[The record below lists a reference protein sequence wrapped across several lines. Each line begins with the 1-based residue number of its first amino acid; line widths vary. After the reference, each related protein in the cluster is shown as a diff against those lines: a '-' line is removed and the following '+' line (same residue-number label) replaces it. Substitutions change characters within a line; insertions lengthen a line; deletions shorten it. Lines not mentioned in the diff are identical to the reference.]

1 MTSPIADYAML
12 SDTRTAALVSRE
24 GSIDWLCLPRYDSA
38 SVFGALLGD
47 RRHGC
52 WSLRPTDESAIPTRR
67 YEDDTFVLVTRWE
80 SASGV
85 ADVWEFMPHGGD
97 TMPTGGAGVAL
108 VRRIIGVSGTMEFTQ
123 HLTLRFD
130 YARAVPWVRQVGTD
144 EAPELL
150 AIAGPDAVIVR
161 GPRLAPTDH
170 AHAGTLSV
178 SAGEHEDLTLSWFR
192 SYEDAPP
199 AIDVD
204 RALAVTTEW
213 WQGWA
218 ARIEHDGPHHDAVV
232 RSLLVLRAL
241 SHHDTGGIVAAAT
254 TSLPEE
260 FGGTR
265 NWDYRYVWLRDAALT
280 LEALISHGF
289 LGVADRWR
297 AWLIRAIAGDPAELQ
312 IMYGLGGE
320 RDLFER
326 ELDSLPGYDGAG
338 PVRIGN
344 GAAHQF
350 QGDVIGEVMVAL
362 DEARKAGLP
371 ESEAS
376 WPMQRALLAYVEA
389 NMDRLDNGIWE
400 IRAEPRMFTHS
411 RVMIWAALD
420 RGIRAVREEGLD
432 GPAEHWER
440 LRDRMRDEI
449 DERGVDP
456 DGGFFVQ
463 FYGTRE
469 VDASLLILPQVGYC
483 APDDP
488 RMLATVAEMERTLM
502 PDGLLLRYRT
512 ESGVDGLEG
521 DEHPFL
527 ACSFWLVQQYAA
539 SGRGEDAARLMDR
552 LCSLANDVGLLA
564 EEYDVGGRRHAGNT
578 PQALS
583 HLALVGAADAL
594 VGHYGRAAASAL
606 KHPSSVTSP
615 IDTTGTRV
623 S

>member
-1 MTSPIADYAML
+1 ML

-24 GSIDWLCLPRYDSA
+24 GSIDWLCLPRYDSP
-38 SVFGALLGD
+38 SVFGSLLGD
-47 RRHGC
+47 PGHGH
-52 WSLRPTDESAIPTRR
+52 WSLRPTDESATPTRR
-67 YEDDTFVLVTRWE
+67 YDGDTFVLVTRWE
-80 SASGV
+80 GATGV
-85 ADVWEFMPHGGD
+85 AEVWDFMPHSGD
-97 TMPTGGAGVAL
+97 TMPGDGADVAV
-108 VRRIIGVSGTMEFTQ
+108 VRRVVGVSGTMEFAQ

-144 EAPELL
+144 EAPALL
-150 AIAGPDAVIVR
+150 AIAGPDAVIVH
-161 GPRLAPTDH
+161 GARLAPTDH
-170 AHAGTLSV
+170 AHAGV
-178 SAGEHEDLTLSWFR
+178 FAVEAGRHEDLTLSWFR
-192 SYEDAPP
+192 SYEDAPS
-199 AIDVD
+199 ALDVD
-204 RALAVTTEW
+204 RALAATTAW
-213 WQGWA
+213 WRGWA
-218 ARIEHDGPHHDAVV
+218 SRIDHDGPHHDAVV

-280 LEALISHGF
+280 LEALIGHGF

-297 AWLIRAIAGDPAELQ
+297 AWLVRAIAGDPAELQ

-362 DEARKAGLP
+362 DEARTAGLP

-376 WPMQRALLAYVEA
+376 WPLQRALLAYVED

-400 IRAEPRMFTHS
+400 IRSEPRMFTHS
-411 RVMIWAALD
+411 RVMIWAAFD
-420 RGIRAVREEGLD
+420 RGIRAVREHGLD

-440 LRDRMRDEI
+440 LRERMRSEI
-449 DERGVDP
+449 DDRGVEP
-456 DGGFFVQ
+456 GGRYFVQ
-463 FYGTRE
+463 YYGTRE

-483 APDDP
+483 AADDP
-488 RMLATVAEMERTLM
+488 RMVATVAEMERTLM
-502 PDGLLLRYRT
+502 RDGMLLRYRT

-552 LCSLANDVGLLA
+552 LCALANDVGLLS
-564 EEYDVGGRRHAGNT
+564 EEYDVVGERHAGNT

-594 VGHYGRAAASAL
+594 VGHYGRGRR
-606 KHPSSVTSP
+606 P
-615 IDTTGTRV
+615 R
-623 S
+623 